1 MRISELSRQSGASVP
16 TIKFYLREG
25 LLPPGT
31 PTARNQADY
40 GERHL
45 RRIRLIRTFTGLAG
59 LDLSSVRELLV
70 AVDDERVPMAD
81 LYEVLNRIIAPYD
94 PQPSGSAEIEQAQA
108 QAEVHGFL
116 KGLGWQHG
124 PSSTGPEALARV
136 LAALRSLGCDADID
150 FFAPFAA
157 AAALL
162 ASAELDLLPP
172 EVVKQERGAAV
183 VRSVLFDAV
192 FAALRR
198 MAHEHFVL
206 TRLPNSALR
215 P

>member
-1 MRISELSRQSGASVP
+1 MRISELSRRSGASVP

-40 GERHL
+40 DERHL

-81 LYEVLNRIIAPYD
+81 LYEVLNRIIAPAD
-94 PQPSGSAEIEQAQA
+94 PQPSAPPGIEQANA
-108 QAEVHGFL
+108 QAEVDGFL
-116 KGLGWQHG
+116 KGLGWQHNPG
-124 PSSTGPEALARV
+124 STGPAALARV
-136 LAALRSLGCDADID
+136 LAALRGLGCDADID

-162 ASAELDLLPP
+162 ARVELDLLPP
-172 EVVKQERGAAV
+172 EVLKQERGAAV

-198 MAHEHFVL
+198 MAHEHQVL
-206 TRLPNSALR
+206 TGLSDSSPRR
-215 P
+215 